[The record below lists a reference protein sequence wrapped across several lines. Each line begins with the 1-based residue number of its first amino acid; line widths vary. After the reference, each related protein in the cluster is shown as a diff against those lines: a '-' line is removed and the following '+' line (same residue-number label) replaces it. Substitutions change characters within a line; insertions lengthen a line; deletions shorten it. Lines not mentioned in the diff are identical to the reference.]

1 MGTLELLLILTII
14 AVVVFLGA
22 GLVSFAADDKASRDR
37 SNLLM
42 RLRVGAQG
50 VAIILLALLVYFSR
64 G

>member
-1 MGTLELLLILTII
+1 MGTLELLLILTIL

-22 GLVSFAADDKASRDR
+22 GLVSFAADDQVSRDR